1 MNILIVIFPIVL
13 LLCTF
18 ALSAKFAAFLSRRL
32 KLSWA
37 MSFLYAL
44 IVVLIS
50 VAVRSGLAATGAAI
64 SEVIGSI
71 LGIAAQLAVSTWF
84 FSIRATNESGEPA
97 GWRGGLLLAVITLV
111 ILVVVS
117 LLLMLLAGFMRAR
130 MMH

>member
-18 ALSAKFAAFLSRRL
+18 ALAAKFAAFLSRRL
-32 KLSWA
+32 KLSWG

-50 VAVRSGLAATGAAI
+50 VAVRSGLAAAGATI
-64 SEVIGSI
+64 SELIASI

-84 FSIRATNESGEPA
+84 FSIRATKESGEDA
-97 GWRGGLLLAVITLV
+97 GWRGGLLLAVITLAIIIV
-111 ILVVVS
+111 IS
-117 LLLMLLAGFMRAR
+117 LLLMFLAGFMRAQL
-130 MMH
+130 MH